1 MDILIMDVIIEDVEY
16 YIYKISYW
24 MMNLLVVIGVLLGGL
39 MYGYSMLLFFLI
51 VVCIFLIVFF
61 ILYIWLF

>member
-1 MDILIMDVIIEDVEY
+1 MDVIIEDVEY